1 MMMKKIRIM
10 LLFCFMATAHLI
22 ESAAPKSVVKPLV
35 RKRNSGEVKQ
45 EIARSVKKA
54 LTLSSSLI
62 ASVATQIDEL
72 IEKIEELA
80 SGNDTYFSQQKA
92 QKLDEYLRELNQM
105 VDELEAMLEAVQSNT
120 AKLHKNF
127 STN

>member
-1 MMMKKIRIM
+1 MMMKKLGI
-10 LLFCFMATAHLI
+10 LLVLCITSTVFLVDATVQQ
-22 ESAAPKSVVKPLV
+22 SVVKPLV

-80 SGNDTYFSQQKA
+80 SGDDTYFSQQKA
-92 QKLDEYLRELNQM
+92 QKLDEYLRKLNQM
-105 VDELEAMLEAVQSNT
+105 VDELEAMLEAVHSNT
-120 AKLHKNF
+120 EKLHKNF